1 MALSNYEKYSFKNID
16 PQEAL
21 EHIFDE
27 YWDHE
32 QKIYSYHRTMKTV
45 KDYFYLEVTGLK
57 YKDLCEE
64 LKRKQQQP

>member
-1 MALSNYEKYSFKNID
+1 MEDSFKNID

-32 QKIYSYHRTMKTV
+32 QKIYSHHRTLKTV
-45 KDYFYLEVTGLK
+45 RDYFYLELTGLN
-57 YKDLCEE
+57 YKDWYENK
-64 LKRKQQQP
+64 KREQQQP